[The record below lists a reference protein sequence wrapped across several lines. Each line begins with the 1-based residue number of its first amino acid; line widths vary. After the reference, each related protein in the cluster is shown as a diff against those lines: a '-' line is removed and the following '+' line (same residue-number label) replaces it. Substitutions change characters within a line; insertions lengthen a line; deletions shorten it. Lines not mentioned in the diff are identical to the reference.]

1 MRVPNLLGLLSFV
14 VLLVACSTA
23 TAQNAGLT
31 VTPAELQWKT
41 GRVAGLERANLV
53 GEPGKPGPAIFR
65 LKFPPGYTVQAHSFP
80 DDRTYTVL
88 SGSWYLGWGTKFDD
102 AKLKP
107 LPAGSFYAIPANVP
121 HFVATKADP
130 VIVQVTGT
138 EPSGVRYVDPSHA
151 PKK

>member
-1 MRVPNLLGLLSFV
+1 MRVPSLLKPLSFAV
-14 VLLVACSTA
+14 FLVASFIA

-31 VTPAELQWKT
+31 VTPAELQWKA

-53 GEPGKPGPAIFR
+53 GESGKPGPVVFR
-65 LKFPPGYTVQAHSFP
+65 LKFPPGYMVQAHSFP

-88 SGSWYLGWGTKFDD
+88 SGTWYLGWGTKFDD
-102 AKLKP
+102 AKLKA
-107 LPAGSFYAIPANVP
+107 LPPGSFYTLPANVS
-121 HFVATKADP
+121 HFVATKGDP
-130 VIVQVTGT
+130 AIVQVTGT